1 MQRLHDVDIVSAHAD
16 KRTRL
21 VFAVLERTFL
31 VRGERDAETGSDSF
45 AEGATRGEGKQA
57 EREWF
62 HGMATSIHAV
72 IGRRE
77 S

>member
-1 MQRLHDVDIVSAHAD
+1 M
-16 KRTRL
+16 
-21 VFAVLERTFL
+21 FAVLERTFL
-31 VRGERDAETGSDSF
+31 VRGERDAETGRDPF

-57 EREWF
+57 ERESF

-72 IGRRE
+72 IARRE